1 MVDVPTAYVDHAAA
15 AFYPVVMMHGMNDAG
30 HNGHMER
37 MRHVVS
43 DALDGGLIVRGYIH
57 RFNDPPVI
65 GFLACHSPLAGIGS
79 LPICNPAD
87 FLCRHLN
94 KFFGAFAYSSELQRQ
109 LAQSNFYRDPTRI
122 PEYLKR
128 VKYLP
133 DINNEH
139 AVKNATNMRAGIM
152 GGCLLAAS
160 AWSAILD
167 VPHGPA
173 IWQPESFLVDDRFIF
188 DLDRDYHAGN
198 DTPSLAKPEFPV
210 VIMHGMGDAAL
221 NPGMQRLRKAVATRL
236 GAYVTNVQI
245 GASQA
250 EDTSNGFF
258 MNLDKQVDYFA
269 RVVAEVRFPLFLPDL
284 NNEKPST
291 NATYKANFATLQRL
305 LLVRAAQDS
314 MVYPSESEWFGA
326 YEDGAFGRILAMNET
341 TWYKADAFGL
351 QTLDK
356 AGKITFKETTGD
368 HLRIPTETLL
378 AWADQYFV

>member
-284 NNEKPST
+284 NNEKPSK

-326 YEDGAFGRILAMNET
+326 YEDGAFDRILAMNET

>member
-1 MVDVPTAYVDHAAA
+1 
-15 AFYPVVMMHGMNDAG
+15 
-30 HNGHMER
+30 
-37 MRHVVS
+37 
-43 DALDGGLIVRGYIH
+43 
-57 RFNDPPVI
+57 
-65 GFLACHSPLAGIGS
+65 
-79 LPICNPAD
+79 
-87 FLCRHLN
+87 
-94 KFFGAFAYSSELQRQ
+94 
-109 LAQSNFYRDPTRI
+109 
-122 PEYLKR
+122 
-128 VKYLP
+128 
-133 DINNEH
+133 
-139 AVKNATNMRAGIM
+139 M
-152 GGCLLAAS
+152 GGYLLAAS

-221 NPGMQRLRKAVATRL
+221 NPGMQRLRKAVAARL

-269 RVVAEVRFPLFLPDL
+269 RVVAEDQHLRHGFNALGFSQGNLVIRGYVERYNNPPVQSFISIHGPLAGVAGLPHCRPINFICKKISEMISTAAYADSIQEKIAQANYFRDPTRIPEYQAHALFLPDL

>member
-1 MVDVPTAYVDHAAA
+1 
-15 AFYPVVMMHGMNDAG
+15 
-30 HNGHMER
+30 
-37 MRHVVS
+37 
-43 DALDGGLIVRGYIH
+43 
-57 RFNDPPVI
+57 
-65 GFLACHSPLAGIGS
+65 
-79 LPICNPAD
+79 
-87 FLCRHLN
+87 
-94 KFFGAFAYSSELQRQ
+94 
-109 LAQSNFYRDPTRI
+109 
-122 PEYLKR
+122 
-128 VKYLP
+128 
-133 DINNEH
+133 
-139 AVKNATNMRAGIM
+139 MRAGIM

-269 RVVAEVRFPLFLPDL
+269 RVMISTAAYADSIQGSHLSSLFLMTLILIHAEKIAQANYFRDPTRIPEYQAHGIYRECCDPGISCESLYGTLVALFLPDL
-284 NNEKPST
+284 NNEKPSM

-326 YEDGAFGRILAMNET
+326 YEDGAFDRILAMNET